1 MSDLV
6 LQQKAGQYWVY
17 KLTKFDDELAQ
28 VLAKLNLDTF
38 WSISVSGDEISV
50 ISSKFDNI
58 NIENSEG
65 PWSLFR
71 VAGTLEFGLTG
82 ILASLTLPLADAGVS
97 VFATSTFDTDYLL
110 VKVQKATE
118 AVSAWQQAGFRVEV
132 L

>member
-6 LQQKAGQYWVY
+6 LQQKKGQYWVY

-38 WSISVSGDEISV
+38 WSISVTDDEISV

-110 VKVQKATE
+110 VKVQKATD